1 MKKIEVQ
8 TPWTIIRTLGTL
20 VLVLGAVVFL
30 IGQLQMELEM
40 MTQLDQQYDLWSRA
54 LMWLVGCGLFAVCL
68 WQVGLT
74 IPLWLDET
82 YPNPVR
88 LFREL
93 CALHALDESEVQLL
107 SKLALRAKVQE
118 PSLLFVDARVWGA
131 ATEEEKPLMS
141 KLFGASIN
149 ASPRG

>member
-40 MTQLDQQYDLWSRA
+40 MTQLDQQYDLWSRSPHVAGRMRA
-54 LMWLVGCGLFAVCL
+54 LRGCL